1 MAIDAPYRLPSIL
14 GAVIELRCRSG
25 RESRTEPS
33 TRLSPIP
40 TADLRED
47 FRQRLRL
54 HVIAC
59 SASQRRS
66 NRIRC
71 SRRAA
76 LREPLAV
83 QRGGTRPAERGIR
96 NRLSDGTRPVHVDQ
110 LRRRTLRTTKSLV
123 TRRFYSF
130 AASGRF
136 RQRRLPGIEATSKS
150 SPNRPLAA
158 PPVRRW
164 ALHDPAGQLLRDRQ
178 PRTRARPPPAR
189 HRGRAAPEHAQPR
202 LLARHRSPGLT
213 PPSLHD
219 AAAARRL
226 LPDQLREIAGRSA
239 DHAHSGRQ
247 SPARPSR
254 ARLRSCLGFEV
265 MTAAGPTNGETCRL
279 LLLLE
284 QATSSNSSSR
294 DPNTCGRCSSGGR
307 SASPPCS
314 GASLYNRKFWR

>member
-158 PPVRRW
+158 
-164 ALHDPAGQLLRDRQ
+164 
-178 PRTRARPPPAR
+178 
-189 HRGRAAPEHAQPR
+189 
-202 LLARHRSPGLT
+202 
-213 PPSLHD
+213 
-219 AAAARRL
+219 AARRL